1 MVHGLLPRV
10 VVNFRNECISKKSG
24 RGGFTMIEAIVGIA
38 VLGIGVASTIGAL
51 TKFNAIAASSR
62 NATGAYT
69 AVMNQID
76 LIQSLSPFNPQKLND
91 RPDCDG
97 IVHSQ
102 IPKDYCNTPMTYDLT
117 LGRHT
122 YNNVPVYQDPATG
135 VVVSGTMTVDVADN
149 SSASSY
155 PAAVAALPA
164 NTYQFRVTITY
175 TYLARTSSFSM
186 TTIRTSDI

>member
-1 MVHGLLPRV
+1 
-10 VVNFRNECISKKSG
+10 VNFRNECNSDK
-24 RGGFTMIEAIVGIA
+24 RVAGGFTLVEAVVGIA
-38 VLGIGVASTIGAL
+38 VLGIGIASTIGAL
-51 TKFNAIAASSR
+51 TKFNAIASAGR

-76 LIQSLSPFNPQKLND
+76 LIQSLSPFNPQKMND

-97 IVHSQ
+97 VIHSQ
-102 IPKDYCNTPMTYDLT
+102 IPKDYCNTPATYDLT

-149 SSASSY
+149 ASGASY
-155 PAAVAALPA
+155 PAPIAGLPA
-164 NTYQFRVTITY
+164 NTYQFKVTITY
-175 TYLARTSSFSM
+175 TYLGRTSTYSM